1 MKPELREVRARLK
14 QSTRTEFEK
23 IIYDAMLTPQQ
34 EHIIRLHICEGVSIC
49 GIAERLGYSYS
60 GIRKA
65 LNNQPPIRG
74 ADFFFKNFI
83 IHIDM

>member
-34 EHIIRLHICEGVSIC
+34 EHIIRLHICDGVCI
-49 GIAERLGYSYS
+49 GAIADRLGYSDS
-60 GIRKA
+60 GVRKI
-65 LNNQPPIRG
+65 LNH
-74 ADFFFKNFI
+74 AYEKVAKL
-83 IHIDM
+83 